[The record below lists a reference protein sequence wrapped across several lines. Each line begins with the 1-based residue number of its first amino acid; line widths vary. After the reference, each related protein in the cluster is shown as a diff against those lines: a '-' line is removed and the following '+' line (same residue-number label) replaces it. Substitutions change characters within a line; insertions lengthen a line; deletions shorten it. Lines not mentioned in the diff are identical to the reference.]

1 MAGRNSF
8 FGRTQGFLHYHFLWL
23 LAGSYLLAALCPWPG
38 VAIRH
43 TAVLN
48 AGAVGVISLPMVL
61 LAFLLFNAGLAADA
75 TDLAGVVRRPLAL
88 LAGVAAT
95 VAVPLAVV
103 AGLAAGLGWWHD
115 PDEAR
120 CLIAGLGVVAAMP
133 VAGSSAAWS
142 QQAGGSTALSLGLVI
157 ASTLLSPLTT
167 PFALAAVGPLAVGD
181 GSPSALLGAGTI
193 SFLVV
198 GVVLPSALG
207 MTVRRLAGAEA
218 VAGVQPVLKTA
229 GTVVL
234 LVLCYANATASL
246 PGVIADPDWDYMAL
260 VVAAAGVL
268 CGSGFAAGWAVA
280 RLVGAGGSQQRSLV
294 FGLGMT
300 NNGTGL
306 VLAGVALSGMPAAI
320 LPVLTY
326 NLIQHLFA
334 GAVSRKLGKEERGEE
349 PGVPAESLSP
359 NPDQRG

>member
-1 MAGRNSF
+1 MAGRNGF
-8 FGRTQGFLHYHFLWL
+8 FGRTQGFLHHHFLML
-23 LAGSYLLAALCPWPG
+23 LVGAYLLAAVWPWAG
-38 VAIRH
+38 AAIRH

-48 AGAVGVISLPMVL
+48 AGAAGIISLPVLL

-95 VAVPLAVV
+95 VTVPLAVV
-103 AGLAAGLGWWHD
+103 AGLAAGLVWWHD
-115 PDEAR
+115 PHEAR
-120 CLIAGLGVVAAMP
+120 CLVAGLGIVAAMP

-142 QQAGGSTALSLGLVI
+142 QQAGGSAALSLGLVI

-167 PFALAAVGPLAVGD
+167 PLALAAVGPLVLG
-181 GSPSALLGAGTI
+181 GSTACSLGAGVVA
-193 SFLVV
+193 FLVV
-198 GVVLPSALG
+198 GVVIPSAAG
-207 MTVRRLAGAEA
+207 MAVRRCLGPDA
-218 VAGVQPVLKTA
+218 VDRVKPVMKSA
-229 GTVVL
+229 GTLVL

-246 PGVIADPDWDYMAL
+246 PAVVASPDWDYLAL
-260 VVAAAGVL
+260 VVVAAVVL

-280 RLVGAGGSQQRSLV
+280 RLVGAGGPQRQSLV

-306 VLAGVALSGMPAAI
+306 VMAGASLAGQPAAI
-320 LPVLTY
+320 LPVLAY

-334 GAVSRKLGKEERGEE
+334 GAVSQTLVSAARGHDR
-349 PGVPAESLSP
+349 S
-359 NPDQRG
+359 

>member
-1 MAGRNSF
+1 MAGHNGF
-8 FGRTQGFLHYHFLWL
+8 FGRTNGILHHHFLWL
-23 LAGSYLLAALCPWPG
+23 LAGSYLLAAVCPWPG

-43 TAVLN
+43 TAVLD
-48 AGAVGVISLPMVL
+48 AGGGGVISLPLVL

-103 AGLAAGLGWWHD
+103 TGLAAVLGWWHD
-115 PDEAR
+115 PNEAR
-120 CLIAGLGVVAAMP
+120 CVVAGLGIVAAMP

-142 QQAGGSTALSLGLVI
+142 QQAGGSAALSLGLVI

-167 PFALAAVGPLAVGD
+167 PLALAAVGPLPSGD
-181 GSPSALLGAGTI
+181 GAPTAPFGAGTI
-193 SFLVV
+193 TFLVV
-198 GVVLPSALG
+198 GVVIPS
-207 MTVRRLAGAEA
+207 
-218 VAGVQPVLKTA
+218 VAGMLTRLLVGKAGVARSQPRLKPA
-229 GTVVL
+229 GTLVL

-246 PGVIADPDWDYMAL
+246 PSMIAHPDWDYLAL
-260 VVAAAGVL
+260 VVGAAGVL

-280 RLVGAGGSQQRSLV
+280 RLVGAGGSQERSLV

-306 VLAGVALSGMPAAI
+306 VLAGAALSGVPAAI

-326 NLIQHLFA
+326 NLIQHLVA
-334 GAVSRKLGKEERGEE
+334 GAVSRRLGTEKCCG
-349 PGVPAESLSP
+349 
-359 NPDQRG
+359 

>member
-1 MAGRNSF
+1 MAGRSGF
-8 FGRTQGFLHYHFLWL
+8 FGRTQGFLHRQFLWL

-38 VAIRH
+38 VAVRH
-43 TAVLN
+43 VAVLD
-48 AGAVGVISLPMVL
+48 AGAAGVVSLPMLL

-120 CLIAGLGVVAAMP
+120 CLVAGLGVVAAMP

-142 QQAGGSTALSLGLVI
+142 QRAGGSTALSLGLVI

-167 PFALAAVGPLAVGD
+167 PLALAAVGPLPAG
-181 GSPSALLGAGTI
+181 GGGPAAPLGAGTVP
-193 SFLVV
+193 FLLL

-207 MTVRRLAGAEA
+207 MAVRRLAGSGA
-218 VAGVQPVLKTA
+218 VAGVQPVLKAA

-246 PGVIADPDWDYMAL
+246 PGVVASPDWDYLAL
-260 VVAAAGVL
+260 VAAAAGVL

-280 RLVGAGGSQQRSLV
+280 RLVGAGSSQRRSLV

-306 VLAGVALSGMPAAI
+306 VLAGASLSGVPAAI
-320 LPVLTY
+320 LPVLAY

-334 GAVSRKLGKEERGEE
+334 GAVSRTFGKEKYSERTD
-349 PGVPAESLSP
+349 VPVESLSR
-359 NPDQRG
+359 NPDRRG

>member
-1 MAGRNSF
+1 MAGHNGF
-8 FGRTQGFLHYHFLWL
+8 FGRTQGFLHHHFLWL
-23 LAGSYLLAALCPWPG
+23 LAGSYLLAAVCPWPG

-43 TAVLN
+43 TAALD
-48 AGAVGVISLPMVL
+48 AGAAGVISLPMLL

-75 TDLAGVVRRPLAL
+75 TDLGGVVRRPLAL

-95 VAVPLAVV
+95 VAVPVVVV
-103 AGLAAGLGWWHD
+103 AGLGAVLVWWHD

-120 CLIAGLGVVAAMP
+120 CLVAGLGIVAAMP

-142 QQAGGSTALSLGLVI
+142 QQAGGSAALSLGLVV

-167 PFALAAVGPLAVGD
+167 PLALAAVGPLAGG
-181 GSPSALLGAGTI
+181 GSISGVPGAGVVT
-193 SFLVV
+193 FLVV
-198 GVVLPSALG
+198 GVVIPSTAG
-207 MTVRRLAGAEA
+207 MAVRRW
-218 VAGVQPVLKTA
+218 A
-229 GTVVL
+229 GTVSVAKVQPAMKSAGTLVL

-246 PGVIADPDWDYMAL
+246 PAVIANPDWDYLAL

-280 RLVGAGGSQQRSLV
+280 RLIGAGGSQRRSLV
-294 FGLGMT
+294 FGLGMS

-306 VLAGVALSGMPAAI
+306 VMAGAALSGMPAAI

-334 GAVSRKLGKEERGEE
+334 GAVSRRLRAVEGGE
-349 PGVPAESLSP
+349 
-359 NPDQRG
+359 

>member
-1 MAGRNSF
+1 MAGRKGF
-8 FGRTQGFLHYHFLWL
+8 FGQTQKFLHHHFLWL
-23 LAGSYLLAALCPWPG
+23 LAGSYLLAAVCPWPG
-38 VAIRH
+38 VAIRR
-43 TAVLN
+43 TAVLD
-48 AGAVGVISLPMVL
+48 AGAVGIISLPMLL
-61 LAFLLFNAGLAADA
+61 LAFLLFNSGLAADA

-142 QQAGGSTALSLGLVI
+142 QQAGGSMALSLGLVI

-167 PFALAAVGPLAVGD
+167 PLALAAVGD
-181 GSPSALLGAGTI
+181 GSPSALLGAGTV

-198 GVVLPSALG
+198 GVVIPSALG
-207 MTVRRLAGAEA
+207 MTVRGLVGAEA
-218 VAGVQPVLKTA
+218 IARVQPALKTA
-229 GTVVL
+229 GTLIL

-246 PGVIADPDWDYMAL
+246 PSMIANPDWDYMAL

-280 RLVGAGGSQQRSLV
+280 RMVGAGGSQQRSLV

-306 VLAGVALSGMPAAI
+306 VLAGAALSGMPAAI

-334 GAVSRKLGKEERGEE
+334 GAVSRTLGMVEREEE
-349 PGVPAESLSP
+349 PDVPAESSSR
-359 NPDQRG
+359 NHRQCG

>member
-1 MAGRNSF
+1 MMAGRNGF
-8 FGRTQGFLHYHFLWL
+8 FGRTQGFLHHHFLWL
-23 LAGSYLLAALCPWPG
+23 LAGSYLLAAVCPWPG
-38 VAIRH
+38 EAIRH
-43 TAVLN
+43 TAVLD
-48 AGAVGVISLPMVL
+48 AGAVGVISLPMLL

-103 AGLAAGLGWWHD
+103 AGLAVGLGWWHD

-167 PFALAAVGPLAVGD
+167 PLALAAVGDVSA
-181 GSPSALLGAGTI
+181 SALLGAGTV

-198 GVVLPSALG
+198 GVVIPSALG
-207 MTVRRLAGAEA
+207 MAVRGLLGAGA
-218 VAGVQPVLKTA
+218 VARIQPALKTA
-229 GTVVL
+229 GTVIL

-246 PGVIADPDWDYMAL
+246 PSMIANPDWDYMAL

-306 VLAGVALSGMPAAI
+306 VLAGAALSGMPAAI

-334 GAVSRKLGKEERGEE
+334 GAVSRKLAAVG
-349 PGVPAESLSP
+349 
-359 NPDQRG
+359 

>member
-1 MAGRNSF
+1 MACRNGF
-8 FGRTQGFLHYHFLWL
+8 FEWTQGFLHHHFLWL
-23 LAGSYLLAALCPWPG
+23 LAATYLLAAVCPGPG
-38 VAIRH
+38 EAIRH
-43 TAVLN
+43 TAVPN
-48 AGAVGVISLPMVL
+48 TEAVGVISLPMLL
-61 LAFLLFNAGLAADA
+61 LALLLFNAGLAADT
-75 TDLAGVVRRPLAL
+75 TDLAGLVRRPLTL

-120 CLIAGLGVVAAMP
+120 CLVAGLGVVAAMP

-142 QQAGGSTALSLGLVI
+142 QQAGGSAALSLGLVI

-167 PFALAAVGPLAVGD
+167 PLALAAVGD
-181 GSPSALLGAGTI
+181 GSRSALLGAGTV

-198 GVVLPSALG
+198 GVVIPSVLG
-207 MTVRRLAGAEA
+207 MTVRRLVGAEA
-218 VAGVQPVLKTA
+218 IARVQPPLKTA
-229 GTVVL
+229 GTVIL

-246 PGVIADPDWDYMAL
+246 PSVIANPDWDYTAL
-260 VVAAAGVL
+260 VVAAAGIL

-280 RLVGAGGSQQRSLV
+280 RLVGASGSQQRSLV

-306 VLAGVALSGMPAAI
+306 VLAGAALSGMPAAI

-334 GAVSRKLGKEERGEE
+334 GAVSRSLGKDERGEE
-349 PGVPAESLSP
+349 SYRVLLMAHCSRPL
-359 NPDQRG
+359 

>member
-1 MAGRNSF
+1 MAGRNGF
-8 FGRTQGFLHYHFLWL
+8 FGRTQGFLHRHFLWL
-23 LAGSYLLAALCPWPG
+23 LAGSYLLAAVCPWPG
-38 VAIRH
+38 AAIRH
-43 TAVLN
+43 TAVLD
-48 AGAVGVISLPMVL
+48 AGAAGVISLPMLL
-61 LAFLLFNAGLAADA
+61 LALLLFNAGLAADA

-88 LAGVAAT
+88 VVGVAAT

-120 CLIAGLGVVAAMP
+120 CLVAGLGIVAAMP
-133 VAGSSAAWS
+133 VAGSSAGWS

-167 PFALAAVGPLAVGD
+167 PLALAAVGPLVAGD
-181 GSPSALLGAGTI
+181 STAGSLGAGVVA
-193 SFLVV
+193 FLVV
-198 GVVLPSALG
+198 GVVIPSTAG
-207 MTVRRLAGAEA
+207 MVVRRCIGPDA
-218 VAGVQPVLKTA
+218 VAQVKPVLKSA
-229 GTVVL
+229 GTLVL

-246 PGVIADPDWDYMAL
+246 PAVIANPDWDYMAL
-260 VVAAAGVL
+260 VVTAAGVL

-280 RLVGAGGSQQRSLV
+280 RLVGAGGSQRRSLV
-294 FGLGMT
+294 FGLGMS

-306 VLAGVALSGMPAAI
+306 VMAGAALSGVPAAI

-334 GAVSRKLGKEERGEE
+334 GAVSRTL
-349 PGVPAESLSP
+349 VPADREYPHASGNVAES
-359 NPDQRG
+359 NNG

>member
-1 MAGRNSF
+1 MVSRNGF
-8 FGRTQGFLHYHFLWL
+8 FGRTQGFLHRHFLWL
-23 LAGSYLLAALCPWPG
+23 LAGSYLLAAVCPWPG
-38 VAIRH
+38 AAIRH
-43 TAVLN
+43 AAVLD
-48 AGAVGVISLPMVL
+48 AGAAGVVSLPMLL
-61 LAFLLFNAGLAADA
+61 LAFLLFNAGLAADP

-115 PDEAR
+115 PEEAR
-120 CLIAGLGVVAAMP
+120 CLVAGLAVVAAMP

-142 QQAGGSTALSLGLVI
+142 QRAGGSAALSLGLVV

-167 PFALAAVGPLAVGD
+167 PLALAAVGD
-181 GSPSALLGAGTI
+181 GSPSALLGAGTA

-198 GVVLPSALG
+198 GVVIPSALG
-207 MTVRRLAGAEA
+207 MTVRRLAGAGE
-218 VAGVQPVLKTA
+218 VARVQPALKAA
-229 GTVVL
+229 GTAVL

-246 PGVIADPDWDYMAL
+246 PGVVADPDWDYLAL
-260 VVAAAGVL
+260 AVAAAGVL

-280 RLVGAGGSQQRSLV
+280 RLVGAGGSQRRSLV

-306 VLAGVALSGMPAAI
+306 VLAGAALSGVPAAI
-320 LPVLTY
+320 LPVLVY

-334 GAVSRKLGKEERGEE
+334 GALSRRLGTEEGGE
-349 PGVPAESLSP
+349 
-359 NPDQRG
+359 